1 MMNKVRLLSV
11 SIALIYFWFGILKF
25 FPDLSPAESIAIKT
39 IDVITF
45 QLISPQASYII
56 LAILEISIGVG
67 LLLFPRKKIV
77 VWTAIIHM
85 LCTFVPLFAFPELSF
100 TKAPYGFTIL
110 GQYIMKNIIIIM
122 ALLLL
127 LPSKM
132 EQGNSTHANL

>member
-1 MMNKVRLLSV
+1 MNKVRLLSV